1 MKKIFLFAMLLAG
14 LVSCNKNEGDNT
26 ELPVQPEAEA
36 TSHFDVWVSLG
47 GTTGSG
53 GQDQA
58 ETIIVQ
64 GVSSLDE
71 DRTLSFEGIG
81 ADVTAVMNAETMIR
95 GKYYYQVAPLK
106 QAKYAKYQITNEGV
120 RLLAE
125 RPFGV
130 NTYAAT
136 KYCADWINDSTFVV
150 IASASS
156 NSKVV
161 WSKVKEVNNKFSI
174 LDEGTF
180 DLSRSGIE
188 KYSTS
193 GLVRYRKSDN
203 TLIYMFC
210 DYSRATSKTNKIF
223 AAFINPDDM
232 SIRDIAEETR
242 STQLA
247 GTVYGELLQNKTFF
261 DKRGNLYVACGTMIP
276 NSKNSSTCTDGR
288 LYRINDGENVFDQ
301 SYVGFNHPDGK
312 IVTVDYLGGSKVLL
326 YLQDPKHCGL
336 VADNSD
342 YNGWGS
348 KYNCYYAIYD
358 LQTNELKELEYNGRP
373 LPFCLG
379 TFSQRS
385 IVRNG
390 KAYIG
395 VNPQNAAPCIYVY
408 DIATGTLTK
417 GMTIQEGYEFNR
429 IVVLED

>member
-1 MKKIFLFAMLLAG
+1 MLLAG
-14 LVSCNKNEGDNT
+14 LASCDKKEGNSNNT
-26 ELPVQPEAEA
+26 DTPVPPVEVP
-36 TSHFDVWVSLG
+36 SHFDVWVSLG

-58 ETIIVQ
+58 ETVIVQ
-64 GVSSLDE
+64 GVTSLDE
-71 DRTLSFEGIG
+71 NRTLSFEGIG
-81 ADVTAVMNAETMIR
+81 ADVTAVMNAETMIH

-130 NTYAAT
+130 NTYDAT

-156 NSKVV
+156 NTKVV

-174 LDEGTF
+174 LAEGEL
-180 DLSRSGIE
+180 DLSESGIQ

-193 GLVRYRKSDN
+193 GLVRYRKNDN
-203 TLIYMFC
+203 TLIYLFC
-210 DYSRATSKTNKIF
+210 DYSRATQKTDKVF

-232 SIRDIAEETR
+232 SIKGKIKEEAR
-242 STQLA
+242 STQMA

-261 DKRGNLYVACGTMIP
+261 DERGNLYVACGKMVP
-276 NSKNSSTCTDGR
+276 NKDNKTTITDGR
-288 LYRINDGENVFDQ
+288 LYRINAGSNEFDQ
-301 SYVGFNHPDGK
+301 SYVGFNHPEGK
-312 IVTVDYLGGSKVLL
+312 IVTVDYLGNNKVLL
-326 YLQDPKHCGL
+326 YLQDPHHCGL
-336 VADNSD
+336 VNEYTD
-342 YNGWGS
+342 YSGWGS

-358 LQTNELKELEYNGRP
+358 LLTNALKELEYEGKP
-373 LPFCLG
+373 LPFNLG

-395 VNPQNAAPCIYVY
+395 VNPQNSAPSIYVY
-408 DIATGTLTK
+408 DIATGTLSK

>member
-1 MKKIFLFAMLLAG
+1 MKKLLFLALIAVG
-14 LVSCNKNEGDNT
+14 LVSCDNNDDSKPYGDSIET
-26 ELPVQPEAEA
+26 LP
-36 TSHFDVWVSLG
+36 THFDIWVSMN

-58 ETIIVQ
+58 ETVIVQ
-64 GVSSLDE
+64 SVSSLDADME
-71 DRTLSFEGIG
+71 LSFRGIG
-81 ADVTAVMNAETMIR
+81 ADVTSVMDAETMIH

-106 QAKYAKYQITNEGV
+106 EAKYAKYQITNQGV
-120 RLLAE
+120 QLLAE
-125 RPFGV
+125 HPFGK

-150 IASASS
+150 VASANS

-161 WSKVKEVNNKFSI
+161 WSKVKEVNNKFTI
-174 LDEGTF
+174 LEEGEF
-180 DLSRSGIE
+180 DLSQSGVE

-193 GLVRYRKSDN
+193 GLVRYRKADN
-203 TLIYMFC
+203 TLIYLFC
-210 DYSRATSKTNKIF
+210 DYSRATTKTNKIF

-232 SIRDIAEETR
+232 SIKSIAEETR

-261 DKRGNLYVACGTMIP
+261 DERGNLYVACGTQIP

-288 LYRINDGENVFDQ
+288 IYRINAGAKEFDA

-312 IVTVDYLGGSKVLL
+312 IVTVDYLGNNKVLL
-326 YLQDPKHCGL
+326 YLQDPKHCGT
-336 VADNSD
+336 AAENSD
-342 YNGWGS
+342 YSGWGS
-348 KYNCYYAIYD
+348 KYNCYYAVYD
-358 LQTNELKELEYNGRP
+358 LLTNDLTELEYNGEK
-373 LPFCLG
+373 LPFNLG

-385 IVRNG
+385 IVRGG

-395 VNPQNAAPCIYVY
+395 VNPEKGAPVIYVY
-408 DIATGTLTK
+408 DIATGKVSK
-417 GMTIQEGYEFNR
+417 GMTIQDGYEFNR

>member
-1 MKKIFLFAMLLAG
+1 MKKFLFLAMLIAG
-14 LVSCNKNEGDNT
+14 FTSCSDNNE
-26 ELPVQPEAEA
+26 EPAPKPEPIVVP
-36 TSHFDVWVSLG
+36 THFDIWVSLD

-58 ETIIVQ
+58 QTVIVQ
-64 GVSSLDE
+64 GVSSLDQNS
-71 DRTLSFEGIG
+71 TLSFEGIG
-81 ADVTAVMNAETMIR
+81 ADVTAIMDAETMIR

-106 QAKYAKYQITNEGV
+106 EAKYAKYQITNTGV
-120 RLLAE
+120 RVLAE
-125 RPFGV
+125 HPFGK

-136 KYCADWINDSTFVV
+136 KYCADWIDDNTFVV
-150 IASASS
+150 IASANS

-161 WSKVKEVNNKFSI
+161 WSKVQEVDNEFTI
-174 LDEGTF
+174 LDEGEL
-180 DLSRSGIE
+180 DLSESGIE

-203 TLIYMFC
+203 TLIYLFC
-210 DYSRATSKTNKIF
+210 DYSRATTKTNKIF

-232 SIRDIAEETR
+232 SIKSIAEESR

-261 DKRGNLYVACGTMIP
+261 DEKGNLYVACGKMIP

-288 LYRINDGENVFDQ
+288 LYRINAGMCEFDA
-301 SYVGFNHPDGK
+301 SYEGFDYADGK
-312 IVTVDYLGGSKVLL
+312 IVTVDYLGNNKVLL
-326 YLQDPKHCGL
+326 YLQDPKHCGT
-336 VADNSD
+336 ATDNSD
-342 YNGWGS
+342 YNGWGA
-348 KYNCYYAIYD
+348 KYNCYYAIYN
-358 LQTNELKELEYNGRP
+358 LVNNELKELEYAGSK
-373 LPFCLG
+373 LPYNLG

-385 IVRNG
+385 IVHGG

-395 VNPQNAAPCIYVY
+395 VNPEKGAPCIYVY